1 MALWHPSREEED
13 ALAHQGHVATMG
25 RVDQIWPWLAQK
37 HGQILAVDA
46 PHAAHPERFCYGEL
60 AAQIA
65 LAAAAFRH
73 HGIGSGE
80 VVAFFAE
87 NSPRWLVADQGLMR
101 TGAANAV
108 RGATAPVEELR
119 YILEDSGAIALVVQ
133 SAELWHKLAL
143 TEEQKRGLRL
153 VLQLEGE
160 PADGLLGWDA
170 LLAAGAGQPAPDPF
184 KDRARDSAAS
194 APAIVIYTSCTE

>member
-1 MALWHPSREEED
+1 MSDVAVGSRVRDDSIEGSMAKAVWHPSREEED

-87 NSPRWLVADQGLMR
+87 NSPRWLVEIG
-101 TGAANAV
+101 
-108 RGATAPVEELR
+108 
-119 YILEDSGAIALVVQ
+119 
-133 SAELWHKLAL
+133 
-143 TEEQKRGLRL
+143 
-153 VLQLEGE
+153 
-160 PADGLLGWDA
+160 
-170 LLAAGAGQPAPDPF
+170 
-184 KDRARDSAAS
+184 RAH
-194 APAIVIYTSCTE
+194 V